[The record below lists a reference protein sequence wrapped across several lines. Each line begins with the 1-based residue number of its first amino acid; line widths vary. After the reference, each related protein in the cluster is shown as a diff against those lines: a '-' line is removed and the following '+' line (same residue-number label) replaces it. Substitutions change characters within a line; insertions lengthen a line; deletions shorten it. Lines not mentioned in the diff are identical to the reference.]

1 MSADITTV
9 LVAVIGVAGTLTSP
23 LLGQRIA
30 ARVKQQEFELQRQQ
44 RHEESEEAQRRTAF
58 EERRSCCAGL
68 NTAARQYQQ
77 QLEAYLRMITADAIS
92 DEGRAE
98 LAEAR
103 ERYRQLYSDAQMILP
118 DKLLDGAASVSAR
131 LGESYGRVKR
141 LEIGKPRAES
151 ADSPAET
158 IESTRN
164 CIHVTL
170 YNEISGLR
178 HLMRQDLGV
187 SDPGIPNHPT

>member
-44 RHEESEEAQRRTAF
+44 RHEESEEARRRTAF

-77 QLEAYLRMITADAIS
+77 QLEAYLRMITADALS

-103 ERYRQLYSDAQMILP
+103 
-118 DKLLDGAASVSAR
+118 KGTVSF
-131 LGESYGRVKR
+131 
-141 LEIGKPRAES
+141 
-151 ADSPAET
+151 
-158 IESTRN
+158 TRT
-164 CIHVTL
+164 H
-170 YNEISGLR
+170 R
-178 HLMRQDLGV
+178 
-187 SDPGIPNHPT
+187 